1 MLHAPLDP
9 EASVT
14 FTDPSLMMCVGEQ
27 RNMRRVTPTSQGL
40 GQQQWEGLSGLTLL
54 VFCVTFSACETHEG
68 YSPGCE
74 AQDGV
79 SLSLTIISR
88 LAESNAY

>member
-14 FTDPSLMMCVGEQ
+14 FTDPSLLMRMGEQ

-40 GQQQWEGLSGLTLL
+40 GAAAVGRSVRSHFARVLCYVLGL
-54 VFCVTFSACETHEG
+54 
-68 YSPGCE
+68 
-74 AQDGV
+74 
-79 SLSLTIISR
+79 
-88 LAESNAY
+88 